1 MIAESD
7 NIYAENLRWER
18 AFLTVNKR
26 NEYRFPLND
35 KSRDCRRKHI
45 AKLSK
50 YLQRTNAYKR

>member
-35 KSRDCRRKHI
+35 KSRESRRKHI

-50 YLQRTNAYKR
+50 YLRRTSV